1 MKNETTLYQNTE
13 PFFVGAY
20 QTDTCHVDIHLH
32 SAYEIFMATTGNIR
46 YHIEGRTYDLQK
58 GDLIITNNSE
68 IHRPT
73 VTDHKAYGRKF
84 ILFNPNT
91 FLSYIHN
98 QYPLFDAFTQRKK
111 GHANHLCPLKKDQIE
126 VEALF
131 DKLYL
136 ITPEKDPKSKLI
148 SYVYALELFL
158 KIDTIY
164 KYSYVNTLDHGEE
177 GTIDSRIQKI
187 LDDLN
192 ANYCSTFDLEALA
205 KTHFLDKYYMSH
217 LFKNETGF
225 TIMEYIQS
233 RRMMYAKTLIAFGT
247 YSFEEISVKCGYN
260 DYSNFYKTFKKL
272 IRMSPRDYAHRHTT
286 SHGRP
291 LHDSDIKPL

>member
-1 MKNETTLYQNTE
+1 MNNFANIVIMEDIMKNEAALYQNTE
-13 PFFVGAY
+13 PFFVGEY
-20 QTDTCHVDIHLH
+20 LTDSCNVDIHLH
-32 SAYEIFMATTGNIR
+32 SAYEIFMATTNNVR
-46 YHIEGRTYDLQK
+46 YHIEGRTYDLQR
-58 GDLIITNNSE
+58 GDIIITNNSE

-73 VTDHKAYGRKF
+73 VTDSSPYGRKF
-84 ILFNPNT
+84 ILFNPSS
-91 FLSYIHN
+91 FLSYIHY

-126 VEALF
+126 VEALL

-136 ITPEKDPKSKLI
+136 IHPEKDGKSRLA

-164 KYSYVNTLDHGEE
+164 KYCYVNSLVQREE
-177 GTIDSRIQKI
+177 GTIDIRIQKV

-192 ANYCSTFDLEALA
+192 ENFCSVFDLEVLA
-205 KTHFLDKYYMSH
+205 KKHYMDKYYMSH
-217 LFKNETGF
+217 LFKSETGF

-233 RRMMYAKTLIAFGT
+233 RRMLYAKSLIASGT
-247 YSFEEISVKCGYN
+247 FSFEEVSEKCGYN

-272 IRMSPRDYAHRHTT
+272 IRMSPRDYQKHTDD
-286 SHGRP
+286 
-291 LHDSDIKPL
+291 L